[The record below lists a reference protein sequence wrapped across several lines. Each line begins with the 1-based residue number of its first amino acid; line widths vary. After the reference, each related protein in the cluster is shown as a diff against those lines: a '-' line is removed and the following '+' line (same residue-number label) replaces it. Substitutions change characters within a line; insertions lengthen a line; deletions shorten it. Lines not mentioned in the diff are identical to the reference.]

1 MANKIIDFFF
11 ELGQLRKVK
20 HAGMYLAGVKYPDS
34 VAEHVHRAAEIAY
47 VLALLE
53 NVDPHKTT
61 IMAVFHDNGETRVL
75 DSHRVASRYINSKKG
90 EKKAML
96 EQLENLPAVAAKNL
110 KDLFE
115 EFEARK
121 TREAQCVK
129 DADYLEQ
136 ALTAREYITQG
147 YKECQ
152 DWINNVRKAL
162 RTQTA
167 KKWLE
172 EINKANPCEWWHGLK
187 KLPKKDVK

>member
-1 MANKIIDFFF
+1 MNKIIDFFF

-20 HAGMYLAGVKYPDS
+20 HAGWYLAGVKEPDS
-34 VAEHVHRAAEIAY
+34 IAEHSHRAAEIAY
-47 VLALLE
+47 VLAFLE
-53 NVDPHKTT
+53 SADPHKTA
-61 IMAVFHDNGETRVL
+61 IMALFHDNGEARVL
-75 DSHRVASRYINSKKG
+75 DAHRVASRYIDSKKG

-96 EQLENLPAVAAKNL
+96 EQLENLPASAAKNL

-121 TREAQCVK
+121 TREAQCAK

-136 ALTAREYITQG
+136 ALTAREYVTQG

-152 DWINNVRKAL
+152 DWIDNISKAL

-167 KKWLE
+167 RTWLK
-172 EINKANPCEWWHGLK
+172 EINKANPCQWWYGLK
-187 KLPKKDVK
+187 RMPSKDVK